1 MTDANALSGASLR
14 RDFTVRAK
22 PPTEALQKA
31 TAFINTLQ
39 QKQKEGQAITDQER
53 VRGERLS
60 RQLDLRTEQF
70 SFWGAI
76 TAGQSSPNEADM
88 ERQIE
93 YITRTYDQAKTMVSR
108 LRDTLKNFE

>member
-70 SFWGAI
+70 SYWGTVI
-76 TAGQSSPNEADM
+76 AGQSGSDASTID
-88 ERQIE
+88 RQVE
-93 YITRTYDQAKTMVSR
+93 EITRTYDQAKTMVSR